1 MAKLR
6 LRNRAARQKPQP
18 RLSATRGDHELEG
31 RVAWVT
37 GASGT
42 LGAAIGE
49 ALAAGGAI
57 VGLSGRNPAPLET
70 LAARLEATYDSPAL
84 VLPMNMA
91 SRAQVDAAAASL
103 ITQRQRIDILVNC
116 VAVPIFGDFLQLADD
131 DWEVVIQSKYLGY
144 VRTLRAVLPQMVQQ
158 KFGRIVNIS
167 GRGGRQPMA
176 AHLPGSSVNAAINLL
191 TKGLADIYGKHNIRI
206 NAVLPGP
213 IDSPRLSKV
222 STVNKVLD
230 REGRGGQAMASAAT
244 PIPRLGKPREIAEAV
259 CYLVSERSSYVTG
272 TLHAVDGGGTAAI

>member
-70 LAARLEATYDSPAL
+70 LAARLAATYDSPAL

-116 VAVPIFGDFLQLADD
+116 VAVPIFGDFARLA
-131 DWEVVIQSKYLGY
+131 QA
-144 VRTLRAVLPQMVQQ
+144 RNRRR
-158 KFGRIVNIS
+158 GRSHCLTASAFAIEDLIH
-167 GRGGRQPMA
+167 G
-176 AHLPGSSVNAAINLL
+176 AHLAQPRTVDRPGQDRIDANVMLAVDVGQTFRQEIDRRVNA
-191 TKGLADIYGKHNIRI
+191 
-206 NAVLPGP
+206 
-213 IDSPRLSKV
+213 
-222 STVNKVLD
+222 
-230 REGRGGQAMASAAT
+230 
-244 PIPRLGKPREIAEAV
+244 
-259 CYLVSERSSYVTG
+259 
-272 TLHAVDGGGTAAI
+272 

>member
-84 VLPMNMA
+84 VLPMTW
-91 SRAQVDAAAASL
+91 RAGRRSMPQRQASL
-103 ITQRQRIDILVNC
+103 R
-116 VAVPIFGDFLQLADD
+116 
-131 DWEVVIQSKYLGY
+131 
-144 VRTLRAVLPQMVQQ
+144 
-158 KFGRIVNIS
+158 S
-167 GRGGRQPMA
+167 GSA
-176 AHLPGSSVNAAINLL
+176 
-191 TKGLADIYGKHNIRI
+191 
-206 NAVLPGP
+206 
-213 IDSPRLSKV
+213 
-222 STVNKVLD
+222 ST
-230 REGRGGQAMASAAT
+230 SW
-244 PIPRLGKPREIAEAV
+244 
-259 CYLVSERSSYVTG
+259 
-272 TLHAVDGGGTAAI
+272 